1 MPENPGLGRR
11 ALLKLGA
18 GALIALEIRPAY
30 AASIHAVRV
39 WPARDYTRVT
49 LELDRPLKSTQ
60 LQLSGPPRLVVDL
73 EDLEIDSTLRELIT
87 RIRPDDPY
95 IDHVRV
101 GQNRPHVVR
110 LVFDLKKE
118 VVPQVFALPPAGTY
132 RHRLV
137 IDLYPAVPIDP
148 LQVLLDEARNREHER
163 IAGRG
168 IGNDPLAAWLAQRED
183 NARRALSSA
192 PDAAHETQA
201 KVATGKAAAES
212 APDGT
217 GAGTSVADASAGAG
231 ETLPVHRLASASK
244 RPAHTPHAAPETM
257 RLVTIAI
264 DAGHGGEDP
273 GAIGRRGTREK
284 DVVLR
289 IAQRLHARIA
299 KDPSMRAYM
308 IRDGDYFVPLATRV
322 AKAQR
327 VQADLFVSIHAD
339 AFVRPEA
346 RGASVYVLSERGA
359 TSAAARWLAR
369 RENDSDRI
377 GGARFA
383 IGNAEARRV
392 LLDLSTTAQ
401 IQDSSRLGQMVLAE
415 LGDVGTLHKPAIEQA
430 GFAVLKAPEI
440 PSILVETAFISN
452 PQEERRLAS
461 AQYQASVADAIFRG
475 LKAYLRRH
483 ASAPKAQTT

>member
-1 MPENPGLGRR
+1 MPEGAGPDRR
-11 ALLKLGA
+11 TLLKLGA
-18 GALIALEIRPAY
+18 GALLALDVRVAS
-30 AASIHAVRV
+30 ASSIHAVRV

-60 LQLSGPPRLVVDL
+60 LQLSDPPRLVVDL
-73 EDLEIDSTLRELIT
+73 EGLEIDLALRDLVAKIQ
-87 RIRPDDPY
+87 PDDPY
-95 IDHVRV
+95 IERVRV
-101 GQNRPHVVR
+101 GQNRPHVAR
-110 LVFDLKKE
+110 IVFDLKSE
-118 VVPQVFALPPAGTY
+118 VLPQVFALAPAGAY

-148 LQVLLDEARNREHER
+148 LQALLDEARTRERER
-163 IAGRG
+163 
-168 IGNDPLAAWLAQRED
+168 LASEAATQD
-183 NARRALSSA
+183 APAPTLSPAPA
-192 PDAAHETQA
+192 PDAGERQA
-201 KVATGKAAAES
+201 L
-212 APDGT
+212 
-217 GAGTSVADASAGAG
+217 ADATPAARAAPAGSPAHTPG
-231 ETLPVHRLASASK
+231 SASK
-244 RPAHTPHAAPETM
+244 RPARAPRAAMTRM
-257 RLVTIAI
+257 VTIAI

-273 GAIGRRGTREK
+273 GAIGRHGTREK

-289 IAQRLHARIA
+289 IAQRLRERIA
-299 KDPSMRAYM
+299 GEPSMRAYM
-308 IRDGDYFVPLATRV
+308 VRDGDYFVPLATRV
-322 AKAQR
+322 TKAQR

-383 IGNAEARRV
+383 TRNAEARQV
-392 LLDLSTTAQ
+392 LLELSTKAQ

-415 LGDVGTLHKPAIEQA
+415 LGGVGTLHKPAIEQA

-461 AQYQASVADAIFRG
+461 TQYQARVADAIYRG
-475 LKAYLRRH
+475 LAAYLRRH
-483 ASAPKAQTT
+483 PPPARAQTT

>member
-1 MPENPGLGRR
+1 VPEGAGPDRR
-11 ALLKLGA
+11 TLLKLGA
-18 GALIALEIRPAY
+18 GALLSFDVRTAR

-60 LQLSGPPRLVVDL
+60 LQLSDPPRLVVDL
-73 EDLEIDSTLRELIT
+73 EGLEIDLALRDLVAKIQ
-87 RIRPDDPY
+87 PDDPY
-95 IDHVRV
+95 IERVRV
-101 GQNRPHVVR
+101 GQNRPNVAR
-110 LVFDLKKE
+110 IVFDLKSE
-118 VVPQVFALPPAGTY
+118 VLPQLFMLAPAGAY

-148 LQVLLDEARNREHER
+148 LQALLDEAGTRER
-163 IAGRG
+163 QRLASNPGA
-168 IGNDPLAAWLAQRED
+168 DPLASWLEQRAGAPREPAHAPA
-183 NARRALSSA
+183 ARADRTATDA
-192 PDAAHETQA
+192 EPDAP
-201 KVATGKAAAES
+201 GAAEHT
-212 APDGT
+212 PL
-217 GAGTSVADASAGAG
+217 ADAGGA
-231 ETLPVHRLASASK
+231 TRTTPAASSHTSASASK
-244 RPAHTPHAAPETM
+244 RPARAPRAAMT
-257 RLVTIAI
+257 RLLTIAI

-273 GAIGRRGTREK
+273 GALGRRGTKEK

-289 IAQRLHARIA
+289 IAQRLRERIA
-299 KDPSMRAYM
+299 EDSSMRAYM

-346 RGASVYVLSERGA
+346 SGASVYVLSERGA

-383 IGNAEARRV
+383 TRNAEARRV
-392 LLDLSTTAQ
+392 LLDLSTKAQ
-401 IQDSSRLGQMVLAE
+401 IQDSSRLGRMVLAE
-415 LGDVGTLHKPAIEQA
+415 LGGVGTLHKPAIEQA

-461 AQYQASVADAIFRG
+461 THYQARVADAIYRG
-475 LKAYLRRH
+475 LVAYLRRH
-483 ASAPKAQTT
+483 PPPPRAKTT

>member
-1 MPENPGLGRR
+1 MPERAGPGRR

-18 GALIALEIRPAY
+18 GTLLALELPIAH
-30 AASIHAVRV
+30 AASIRAVRV

-49 LELDRPLKSTQ
+49 LELDEPLKSTQ
-60 LQLSGPPRLVVDL
+60 LQLSDPPRLVVDL
-73 EDLEIDSTLRELIT
+73 EGLGVGLALRELIAK
-87 RIRPDDPY
+87 IVPHDPY
-95 IDHVRV
+95 IARVRV
-101 GQNRPHVVR
+101 GQNRPHVAR
-110 LVFDLKKE
+110 IVFDLKKE
-118 VVPQVFALPPAGTY
+118 VTPQLFTLAPAGTY

-137 IDLYPAVPIDP
+137 IDLYPLVPIDP
-148 LQVLLDEARNREHER
+148 LQALLDEASDRERER
-163 IAGRG
+163 YAAG
-168 IGNDPLAAWLAQRED
+168 IDNDPLGAWLDERGSDASVASGDTTADVEPAATASRPASPPPTSPE
-183 NARRALSSA
+183 ALA
-192 PDAAHETQA
+192 DA
-201 KVATGKAAAES
+201 GAAAA
-212 APDGT
+212 APPARPQT
-217 GAGTSVADASAGAG
+217 
-231 ETLPVHRLASASK
+231 SASK
-244 RPAHTPHAAPETM
+244 RPARAPRTPSAMT

-273 GAIGRRGTREK
+273 GAIGRRGTKEK

-289 IAQRLHARIA
+289 IAQLLRERIA
-299 KDPSMRAYM
+299 RDPSMRAYM

-383 IGNAEARRV
+383 TGSIEARRI
-392 LLDLSTTAQ
+392 LLDLSTKAQ
-401 IQDSSRLGQMVLAE
+401 IQDSSRLGRMVLTE
-415 LGDVGTLHKPAIEQA
+415 LGGVGSLHKPAIEQA
-430 GFAVLKAPEI
+430 GFAVLKAPDI

-452 PQEERRLAS
+452 PLEERRLAS
-461 AQYQASVADAIFRG
+461 AQYQARIADAIYRG
-475 LKAYLRRH
+475 LTAYLRKHPPPPRTQ
-483 ASAPKAQTT
+483 ST

>member
-1 MPENPGLGRR
+1 MPEGAGPDRR
-11 ALLKLGA
+11 TLLKLGA
-18 GALIALEIRPAY
+18 GALLAFDVRTAR

-60 LQLSGPPRLVVDL
+60 LQLSDPPRLVVDL
-73 EDLEIDSTLRELIT
+73 EGLEIDRALRDLVAKIQ
-87 RIRPDDPY
+87 PDDPY
-95 IDHVRV
+95 IERVRV
-101 GQNRPHVVR
+101 GQNRPHVAR
-110 LVFDLKKE
+110 IVFDLKSE
-118 VVPQVFALPPAGTY
+118 VLPQLFMLAPAGAY

-148 LQVLLDEARNREHER
+148 LQTLLDEAATRERER
-163 IAGRG
+163 FASKTG
-168 IGNDPLAAWLAQRED
+168 DPLASWLAQRADEPREP
-183 NARRALSSA
+183 ARASA
-192 PDAAHETQA
+192 AQNGKTATSAAPL
-201 KVATGKAAAES
+201 AAAPE
-212 APDGT
+212 AAEHAT
-217 GAGTSVADASAGAG
+217 LADAGQA
-231 ETLPVHRLASASK
+231 TLPSPTASPHTSGSASK
-244 RPAHTPHAAPETM
+244 RPAHAPRAAMT
-257 RLVTIAI
+257 RLLTIAI

-273 GAIGRRGTREK
+273 GAIGRRGTKEK

-289 IAQRLHARIA
+289 IAQRLRERIA
-299 KDPSMRAYM
+299 QEPSMRAYM
-308 IRDGDYFVPLATRV
+308 VRDGDYFVPLATRV

-383 IGNAEARRV
+383 TRNAEARRV
-392 LLDLSTTAQ
+392 LLDLTTKAQ
-401 IQDSSRLGQMVLAE
+401 IQDSSRLGRMVLAE
-415 LGDVGTLHKPAIEQA
+415 LGGVGSLHKPAIEQA

-461 AQYQASVADAIFRG
+461 TQYQARVADAIYRG
-475 LKAYLRRH
+475 LAAYLRRH
-483 ASAPKAQTT
+483 PPPPRTRTT

>member
-1 MPENPGLGRR
+1 VPEGAGADRR
-11 ALLKLGA
+11 TLLKLGA
-18 GALIALEIRPAY
+18 GALLAFDVRTAR

-60 LQLSGPPRLVVDL
+60 LLLSDPPRLVVDL
-73 EDLEIDSTLRELIT
+73 EGLEIDLALRDLVAKIQ
-87 RIRPDDPY
+87 PDDPY
-95 IDHVRV
+95 IERVRV
-101 GQNRPHVVR
+101 GQNRPNIAR
-110 LVFDLKKE
+110 IVFDLKSE
-118 VVPQVFALPPAGTY
+118 VLPQLFMLAPAGAY

-148 LQVLLDEARNREHER
+148 LQSLLDEAGTRERER
-163 IAGRG
+163 LASKAGT
-168 IGNDPLAAWLAQRED
+168 DPLASWLEQRAGGPREP
-183 NARRALSSA
+183 ARASATQAGQTAATDAA
-192 PDAAHETQA
+192 PDAPTP
-201 KVATGKAAAES
+201 GAAER
-212 APDGT
+212 T
-217 GAGTSVADASAGAG
+217 TLADAGHA
-231 ETLPVHRLASASK
+231 TLTTPTASSHPPSSASK
-244 RPAHTPHAAPETM
+244 RPARAPRAAMT
-257 RLVTIAI
+257 RLLTIAI

-273 GAIGRRGTREK
+273 GAIGRRGTKEK

-289 IAQRLHARIA
+289 IAQRLRERIA
-299 KDPSMRAYM
+299 EEPSMRAYM
-308 IRDGDYFVPLATRV
+308 VRDGDYFVPLATRV

-383 IGNAEARRV
+383 TRNAEARRV
-392 LLDLSTTAQ
+392 LLDLSTKAQ
-401 IQDSSRLGQMVLAE
+401 IQDSSRLGRMVLAE
-415 LGDVGTLHKPAIEQA
+415 LGGVGTLHKPAIEQA

-461 AQYQASVADAIFRG
+461 THYQARVADAIYKG
-475 LKAYLRRH
+475 LVAYLRRH
-483 ASAPKAQTT
+483 PPPPRAQTT

>member
-1 MPENPGLGRR
+1 MPEGAGPDRR
-11 ALLKLGA
+11 TLLKLGA
-18 GALIALEIRPAY
+18 GALLALEVRLAQ
-30 AASIHAVRV
+30 AASIRAVRV

-49 LELDRPLKSTQ
+49 LELDRPLQSTQ
-60 LQLSGPPRLVVDL
+60 LQLSDPPRLVVDL
-73 EDLEIDSTLRELIT
+73 DGLDIDLALRDLVAKIQ
-87 RIRPDDPY
+87 PDDPY
-95 IDHVRV
+95 IERVRV
-101 GQNRPHVVR
+101 GQHRPHVAR
-110 LVFDLKKE
+110 IVFDLKSE
-118 VVPQVFALPPAGTY
+118 VTPQVFTLAPAGAY

-148 LQVLLDEARNREHER
+148 LQALLDDARQRERER
-163 IAGRG
+163 LASGGAG
-168 IGNDPLAAWLAQRED
+168 DPLAAWLEQRSHE
-183 NARRALSSA
+183 
-192 PDAAHETQA
+192 PGDAAQA
-201 KVATGKAAAES
+201 PVANAGSTTGRTKGPATLADAGEAAA
-212 APDGT
+212 
-217 GAGTSVADASAGAG
+217 ADSASASTQPHG
-231 ETLPVHRLASASK
+231 PSK
-244 RPAHTPHAAPETM
+244 RPARAARRAPMT

-289 IAQRLHARIA
+289 IAQRLRERIA
-299 KDPSMRAYM
+299 EEPSMRAYM
-308 IRDGDYFVPLATRV
+308 VRDGDYFVPLATRV

-383 IGNAEARRV
+383 TRNAEARRV
-392 LLDLSTTAQ
+392 LLDLSTKAQ
-401 IQDSSRLGQMVLAE
+401 IQDSSRLGRMVLAE

-461 AQYQASVADAIFRG
+461 AQYQARVADAIYRG
-475 LKAYLRRH
+475 LAAYLRRH
-483 ASAPKAQTT
+483 PPPPKAQTT

>member
-1 MPENPGLGRR
+1 MPEHAGPGRR
-11 ALLKLGA
+11 TLLKLGA
-18 GALIALEIRPAY
+18 SALLGLELPPAH

-49 LELDRPLKSTQ
+49 LELDRPLESTQ
-60 LQLSGPPRLVVDL
+60 LQLSDPPRLVVDL
-73 EDLEIDSTLRELIT
+73 DGLDIDAALRELVAKIA
-87 RIRPDDPY
+87 PDDPY
-95 IDHVRV
+95 IERVRV
-101 GQNRPHVVR
+101 GQNRPHVAR
-110 LVFDLKKE
+110 IVFDLKKE
-118 VVPQVFALPPAGTY
+118 VAPQLFTLPPAGTY

-137 IDLYPAVPIDP
+137 IDLYPLVPIDP
-148 LQVLLDEARNREHER
+148 LQSLLDEARERERER
-163 IAGRG
+163 YAGSVEG
-168 IGNDPLAAWLAQRED
+168 DPLAAWLD
-183 NARRALSSA
+183 RRGRAAEQGAGGAA
-192 PDAAHETQA
+192 PDT
-201 KVATGKAAAES
+201 AAAQP
-212 APDGT
+212 AQPAGGT
-217 GAGTSVADASAGAG
+217 AGAEALADAGTAAEAP
-231 ETLPVHRLASASK
+231 LPARAQTSASK
-244 RPAHTPHAAPETM
+244 RPARAPRTPPTM
-257 RLVTIAI
+257 TRLVTIAI

-273 GAIGRRGTREK
+273 GAIGRRGTKEK

-289 IAQRLHARIA
+289 IAQLLRERIA
-299 KDPSMRAYM
+299 RDPSMRAYM

-327 VQADLFVSIHAD
+327 VQADLLVSIHAD

-383 IGNAEARRV
+383 TRNAEARRV
-392 LLDLSTTAQ
+392 LLDLTTKAQ
-401 IQDSSRLGQMVLAE
+401 IQDSARLGRMVLAE
-415 LGDVGTLHKPAIEQA
+415 LRGVGSLHKPAIEQA

-461 AQYQASVADAIFRG
+461 AQYQARIADAIHRG
-475 LKAYLRRH
+475 LAAYLRRH
-483 ASAPKAQTT
+483 PPAAKAQAT

>member
-1 MPENPGLGRR
+1 V
-11 ALLKLGA
+11 
-18 GALIALEIRPAY
+18 RPVL

-39 WPARDYTRVT
+39 WPAREYTRVT
-49 LELDRPLKSTQ
+49 LELDRPLNSTQ
-60 LQLSGPPRLVVDL
+60 LQLSDPPRLVVDL
-73 EDLEIDSTLRELIT
+73 EGIEIDLALRELVAK
-87 RIRPDDPY
+87 IRPDDPY
-95 IDHVRV
+95 IERVRV
-101 GQNRPHVVR
+101 GQNRPKVAR
-110 LVFDLKKE
+110 LVFDLKSE
-118 VVPQVFALPPAGTY
+118 VAPQLFTLAPAGRY

-148 LQVLLDEARNREHER
+148 LQALLEEARTRERER
-163 IAGRG
+163 LASHGG
-168 IGNDPLAAWLAQRED
+168 TDPLAGLLQQETREPQE
-183 NARRALSSA
+183 AERALA
-192 PDAAHETQA
+192 
-201 KVATGKAAAES
+201 
-212 APDGT
+212 
-217 GAGTSVADASAGAG
+217 SVAANAAGGA
-231 ETLPVHRLASASK
+231 RDDSRAIASK
-244 RPAHTPHAAPETM
+244 RPARAPRTAPM
-257 RLVTIAI
+257 TRLVTIAI

-289 IAQRLHARIA
+289 IAQRLRERIA
-299 KDPSMRAYM
+299 EEPSMRAYM

-322 AKAQR
+322 TKAQR

-383 IGNAEARRV
+383 TRSAEAQRV
-392 LLDLSTTAQ
+392 LLDLTTKSQ
-401 IQDSSRLGQMVLAE
+401 IEDSSRLGRMVLTE
-415 LGDVGTLHKPAIEQA
+415 LGGVGTLHKPAIEQA

-452 PQEERRLAS
+452 PQEERRLSS
-461 AQYQASVADAIFRG
+461 AHYQARVADAIFRG
-475 LKAYLRRH
+475 LAAYLRRH
-483 ASAPKAQTT
+483 PPPPRAQTT